1 MMTSLAFVLF
11 ATMAQQQSACEGL
24 KTLSLPNTTI
34 TTAEFRAA
42 GAAQSGRG
50 RGAGAQLPA
59 HCRIAAVL
67 APTSDSN
74 IEMELWMPVENWNGK
89 FLAVGNGGWAGNIE
103 TGAMGTALGRG
114 YATASNDTG
123 HNRTNGP
130 DGAFALGHSEKVID
144 FGYRAMH
151 EMTVQSKALIQSF
164 YKQGPR
170 LSYYQGCST
179 GGRQGLSEAQRYP
192 EDFDG
197 IIAGAPVYNQTR
209 LHAAQMSLF
218 VDMLKR
224 PESILSNA
232 KKTSVANAVVATC
245 DQQDGVKDELIT
257 NPQKCKFDPAVL
269 LCKAGDAE
277 NCLTPAQ
284 VETSKKAFAP
294 VTLKSGELVYPPH
307 SFGFESGWRMPTA
320 GGTPPNLPGDSFRIL
335 GHQDPNWN
343 LNSFDLDTDLAL
355 ALKNGG
361 NDIDAINPD
370 LSKFKSRG
378 GKLIL
383 YHGWADPGPAP
394 ENTIN
399 YVNAVN
405 GSVSGNNS
413 EWMRLF
419 LLPGV
424 GHCSGGNGPDQAD
437 YLAALEKW
445 REGGTAPSQIEAS
458 RNRQGR
464 VDMTRPLCPYPQVAK
479 YSGSADTNDAK
490 NFTCAAP

>member
-1 MMTSLAFVLF
+1 MTSLAFILF
-11 ATMAQQQSACEGL
+11 ATMAQQQSACESL

-34 TTAEFRAA
+34 TAAEFRPAA
-42 GAAQSGRG
+42 AAQAARG
-50 RGAGAQLPA
+50 RGAGTQLPA
-59 HCRIAAVL
+59 HCRVAAVL
-67 APTSDSN
+67 APSSDSH

-103 TGAMGTALGRG
+103 TGAMGTALARG

-123 HNRTNGP
+123 HNRANGA
-130 DGAFALGHSEKVID
+130 DGAFALGHPEKVKD

-151 EMTVQSKALIQSF
+151 EMTVQSKSLIQSF
-164 YKQGPR
+164 YRQEPR

-192 EDFDG
+192 EDFDA

-209 LHAAQMSLF
+209 LHASQMALF

-232 KKTSVANAVVATC
+232 KKTAVANAVLGAC
-245 DQQDGVKDELIT
+245 DAQDGVKDELIT
-257 NPQKCKFDPAVL
+257 NPQKCKFDPASL

-284 VETSKKAFAP
+284 LETSKKAFAP
-294 VTLKSGELVYPPH
+294 VTLKTGELVYPPH
-307 SFGFESGWRMPTA
+307 SFGFENGWRMATA

-343 LNSFDLDTDLAL
+343 LNSFELDADLAL

-370 LSKFKSRG
+370 LSKFKARG

-405 GSVSGNNS
+405 KSVSGKNS
-413 EWMRLF
+413 DWMRLF

-424 GHCSGGNGPDQAD
+424 GHCGGGTGPDQAD
-437 YLAALEKW
+437 YLTALEKW
-445 REGGTAPSQIEAS
+445 REGGTAPDQILAS

-464 VDMTRPLCPYPQVAK
+464 VDMTRPLCSYPQVAK
-479 YSGSADTNDAK
+479 YSGSGDTNDAG